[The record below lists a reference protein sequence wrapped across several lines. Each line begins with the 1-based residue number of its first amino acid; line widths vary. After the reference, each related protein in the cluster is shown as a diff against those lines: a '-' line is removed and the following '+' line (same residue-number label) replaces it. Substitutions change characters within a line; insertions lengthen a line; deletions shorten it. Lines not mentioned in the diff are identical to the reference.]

1 MQRATMIE
9 SLNLFVAWIAIL
21 LGLLVGVGIGLFFE
35 DEGWLGGYAS
45 WQRRLLRL
53 GHVALFGTG
62 FLNLAFVLTA
72 RHLGLDPWPLLP
84 SVLFVV
90 GAVTMPTVCFLA
102 AWRRPFVRLF
112 FIPVLSLIGGTVNLI
127 WKGMLS

>member
-1 MQRATMIE
+1 MIE

-21 LGLLVGVGIGLFFE
+21 LGLLVGVGMGLFFE
-35 DEGWLGGYAS
+35 NEAWLGGYAS
-45 WQRRLLRL
+45 WRRRLLRL

-62 FLNLAFVLTA
+62 FLNLAFVLTV
-72 RHLGLDPWPLLP
+72 RHLGLDPLPLLS
-84 SVLFVV
+84 SVLFVI

-102 AWRRPFVRLF
+102 AWRSPFGRLF
-112 FIPVLSLIGGTVNLI
+112 FIPVLSLIGGTVNLL